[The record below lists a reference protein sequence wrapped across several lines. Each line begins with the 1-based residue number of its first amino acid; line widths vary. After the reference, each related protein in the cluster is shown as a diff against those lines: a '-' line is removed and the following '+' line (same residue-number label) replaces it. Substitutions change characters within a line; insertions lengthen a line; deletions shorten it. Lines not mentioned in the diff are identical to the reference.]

1 MTAHDTSAFLKVDTP
16 ANACTTSD
24 RALREAFRASMDAP
38 TEKVGLLDQLNAR
51 IAGLKSA
58 SKKAP
63 VAAKTPKVD
72 ADRTAPA
79 AKAVAPEPQA
89 PQPDVTPA
97 DTPENDEG
105 TLFAHLNEI
114 MEEKAAAKVEEE
126 ALAEAPQSKSIIVR
140 ALKALI
146 PKKRA
151 KAKAVSVTDPAP
163 AQILDS
169 ETEAAPKA
177 ASNSIILRALSSL
190 KPKPKDKSEAKP
202 DTKALAPAQ
211 SGSIVIKV
219 LKAISPI
226 KKSA

>member
-1 MTAHDTSAFLKVDTP
+1 
-16 ANACTTSD
+16 
-24 RALREAFRASMDAP
+24 
-38 TEKVGLLDQLNAR
+38 
-51 IAGLKSA
+51 
-58 SKKAP
+58 
-63 VAAKTPKVD
+63 
-72 ADRTAPA
+72 
-79 AKAVAPEPQA
+79 
-89 PQPDVTPA
+89 
-97 DTPENDEG
+97 
-105 TLFAHLNEI
+105 
-114 MEEKAAAKVEEE
+114 
-126 ALAEAPQSKSIIVR
+126 
-140 ALKALI
+140 
-146 PKKRA
+146 A

-169 ETEAAPKA
+169 ATDAAPKA